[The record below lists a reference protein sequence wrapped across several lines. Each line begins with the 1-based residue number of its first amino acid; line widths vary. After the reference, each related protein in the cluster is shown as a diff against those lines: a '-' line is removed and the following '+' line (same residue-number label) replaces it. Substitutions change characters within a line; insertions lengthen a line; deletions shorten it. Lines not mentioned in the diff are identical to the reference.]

1 MVSKYKNYF
10 LKLLVSLLLLLFLL
24 RYVNFNEL
32 AFMGKNLSWPF
43 LTLYFILI
51 FVDRLIMAYKWNIL
65 LKAKGVSTAWKD
77 LTVIYFKG
85 TLIGNLLPTSLGGDA
100 VRAYELSK
108 VSKNMVEVVSSIIME
123 RFLGFLSSAA
133 MAVIVSPFLILLFPE
148 FPRFLLLLL
157 LLSLLAG
164 LLFFFWITR
173 GEGLPAPLSALLAK
187 LHWTEKIHKIG
198 ASFVLY
204 RDHPKALILFFIW
217 SFGEQL
223 LPILST
229 FLLVLALGLSIP
241 IYYLVPVIPLTQF
254 FARIPISL
262 SGLGIQEGLFISIF
276 SLIGIKA
283 TSAFAL
289 GLASNLGNIL
299 SGLPGAFFYF
309 QNPSQN
315 PSTPEDNQA
324 D

>member
-1 MVSKYKNYF
+1 MISKYKKYF
-10 LKLLVSLLLLLFLL
+10 FKLLISLLLLLFLL
-24 RYVNFNEL
+24 RYVNFKDL
-32 AFMGKNLSWPF
+32 TLIGRNLSWTY
-43 LTLYFILI
+43 LVLYFVVI
-51 FVDRLIMAYKWNIL
+51 FSDRLIMAYKWKIL
-65 LKAKGVSTAWKD
+65 LAAKGVSAS
-77 LTVIYFKG
+77 LNMLIIVYFKG
-85 TLIGNLLPTSLGGDA
+85 TFIGNLLPTSLGGDA

-108 VSKNMVEVVSSIIME
+108 MNRNMAEVVSSIIME

-133 MAVIVSPFLILLFPE
+133 MAVLVIPFLMLLFPE
-148 FPRFLLLLL
+148 FPRLLLLFLIFFLLFGFLLLI
-157 LLSLLAG
+157 
-164 LLFFFWITR
+164 WILR
-173 GEGLPAPLSALLAK
+173 SQGLPANLSNFLTRIRWAD
-187 LHWTEKIHKIG
+187 KINKIS
-198 ASFVLY
+198 ASLILY
-204 RDHPKALILFFIW
+204 RNQPRALALFFIW

-241 IYYLVPVIPLTQF
+241 IYYLIPVIPLTQF

-262 SGLGIQEGLFISIF
+262 SGLGIQEGLFITIF

-289 GLASNLGNIL
+289 GFASNLGNIL

-309 QNPSQN
+309 QNPSKK
-315 PSTPEDNQA
+315 SSDPEARLA